1 MTLSASSSS
10 NPSSMTSALADAHL
24 MDSSSVNKSHIIDF
38 VDVDGEE
45 EEAVDETYLR
55 SNADADVVTN

>member
-1 MTLSASSSS
+1 
-10 NPSSMTSALADAHL
+10 MTSALADAHL

-55 SNADADVVTN
+55 SNADADVVTNGLLF